1 MEDFLWGL
9 WNGLTAWP
17 LLIIHAFG
25 GWHRFPVY
33 DVMRDGGW
41 YQFAFLLGSGSPFL
55 GLLGRNKT
63 VVIADRRQCGSAHD
77 PPAPPT
83 PAQELRSPPGDG
95 SVAHQS

>member
-17 LLIIHAFG
+17 LLIVHAFG

-33 DVMRDGGW
+33 DVVRDGGW

-55 GLLGRNKT
+55 GLLGRNRRA
-63 VVIADRRQCGSAHD
+63 VVITERRKGGDPEDVAP
-77 PPAPPT
+77 PPAPRD
-83 PAQELRSPPGDG
+83 LSPP
-95 SVAHQS
+95 ACAR